1 MKRIAFIILVLVS
14 ITVLGQND
22 TNDLRPYRIG
32 LKIGAPN
39 AASLEFEYVTSL
51 LHNSVALF
59 VNYTGAN
66 FKIDQVQSSLNVF
79 EIGSN
84 IYFSKNRQG
93 RGLYGAL
100 SYQNINANLEI
111 EDYEAEDGTLYEG
124 NATTEVSY
132 SGLNMKIG
140 AKLGRKFFFRTEIGY
155 SLGTIPKEIFVEG
168 NYQGE
173 PISET
178 TSIKDEIDDLPFI
191 LQKGLPIFNLGFGY
205 AF

>member
-1 MKRIAFIILVLVS
+1 MKRIACTILVLVS
-14 ITVLGQND
+14 ITVFGQND
-22 TNDLRPYRIG
+22 TDELRPYRIG
-32 LKIGAPN
+32 LKIGIPN
-39 AASLEFEYVTSL
+39 AASLEFEYVTPL
-51 LHNSVALF
+51 LNNSVALF
-59 VNYTGAN
+59 VNYTGAKFN
-66 FKIDQVQSSLNVF
+66 IDDVQSSLNVF

-84 IYFSKNRQG
+84 IYFSKSREG

-124 NATTEVSY
+124 NARTEVSY
-132 SGLNMKIG
+132 NGLNLKVG

-155 SLGTIPKEIFVEG
+155 SLGGIPKEILVEG
-168 NYQGE
+168 TYQGE

-178 TSIKDEIDDLPFI
+178 ISTQDEIDDLPFI
-191 LQKGLPIFNLGFGY
+191 FQNGLPIFNLGIGY